1 MRHGKGIVH
10 PVLDAQSGDAP
21 EFLRIVG
28 HPHGAKVQYMSGDQ
42 RASRLAGGRTSSAV
56 RARGLVSFAEHLLQ
70 MAATDWAH

>member
-28 HPHGAKVQYMSGDQ
+28 HPRGAKVQCMSGDQ
-42 RASRLAGGRTSSAV
+42 QAPRLAGGRTSSAV
-56 RARGLVSFAEHLLQ
+56 RARGLVPFAEHLLQ
-70 MAATDWAH
+70 MTAADWAN